1 MSQGFEIKSTSGKK
15 SSLPQLPLREV
26 AEIQDI
32 QQSLVAHFA
41 DIKDP
46 RVERTKK
53 HQLTDILAI
62 AFSLSSP
69 ERKGGKTSRIMALVK
84 KSG

>member
-1 MSQGFEIKSTSGKK
+1 MSQGFGIKSISGKK
-15 SSLPQLPLREV
+15 SSLPQLPLPEV

-32 QQSLVAHFA
+32 QQSLLAHFA

-53 HQLTDILAI
+53 HQLTDIRADRNFRYHRRSARVGRHRELWH
-62 AFSLSSP
+62 
-69 ERKGGKTSRIMALVK
+69 
-84 KSG
+84 